1 MSRSTL
7 SMFPPDAEFQAQ
19 ANVKS
24 ADFYDEAEQD
34 PIAFWE
40 KCASDL
46 CWFQKWSCAF
56 SGTFVHPQWFV
67 EGKLN
72 ASYNCLDRHL
82 LTETRDKVAIY
93 WEGEKGEERSV
104 TYLDLYKEVCKFAN
118 ILKSLGCKKGDRVA
132 IFMPQIPETI
142 AAILACSR
150 IGAVHMVIFGGIG
163 IDGVRDRITHS
174 GASILITVDGGFRK
188 NKIVPYKE
196 TADVAIENTPIQN
209 VIVVKRAAIPVQM
222 KKGRDHYYHTLRDT
236 VPEHC
241 PPEVMDAEDLLFIL
255 YTSGSTGKPKG
266 IFHTTGGYLTGVY
279 ASFQW
284 IFDIKPKDVY
294 WCTADP
300 GWITGHNYVVHAPLM
315 HGTTQIIYEGA
326 FDAPD
331 SSRVWKIIE
340 KYKVSLFYTAPTA
353 IRTFIKWGD
362 EWPKTCDL
370 SSLRLLGSIGEPINP
385 DVWLWYRK
393 HIGHDRCPIVDT
405 WFQTETGAIT
415 IAPIP
420 GVTPLKPGSI
430 TRPLP
435 GIQAA
440 VLDEEGNRCSTG
452 SLALLTPFPSM
463 MRGCYRDE
471 ERYLS
476 TYWAKWEGK
485 YYYAGDAAILDEDGY
500 LWVTGRQD
508 EVLKVSGHRIGTAEV
523 ESSLVDHEAV
533 AEAAVIGVPDPL
545 TGEKIVAFLILKA
558 GAPHQNPFA
567 LEAELKQLVAR
578 KLGTYAKPHTVL
590 FTPDLPKTRS
600 GKIMRRILKNL
611 VEKKPLGDMS
621 TLENPQV
628 IEILNSTLYNFQQ
641 KGESKSSESA

>member
-1 MSRSTL
+1 MPNSTL
-7 SMFPPDAEFQAQ
+7 NIFPPDTQFQVQ

-24 ADFYDEAEQD
+24 ANLYNEAEQD

-46 CWFQKWSCAF
+46 SWFQKWSVAF
-56 SGTFVHPQWFV
+56 TGTFAHPQWFV
-67 EGKLN
+67 GGKIN

-82 LTETRDKVAIY
+82 LTQTRDKIALY
-93 WEGEKGEERSV
+93 WEGEKEEQRSI
-104 TYLDLYKEVCKFAN
+104 TYLELFREVCKFAN
-118 ILKSLGCKKGDRVA
+118 VLKSLRCKKGDRVA

-142 AAILACSR
+142 AAMLACSR
-150 IGAVHMVIFGGIG
+150 IGAVHTVIFGGIG
-163 IDGVRDRITHS
+163 VDGVRDRINHC
-174 GASILITVDGGFRK
+174 GASLLITVDGGFRK
-188 NKIVPYKE
+188 NKIIPYKE
-196 TADVAIENTPIQN
+196 TADLAIENTSIQN
-209 VIVVKRAAIPVQM
+209 VIVVERAGIFVQM
-222 KKGRDHYYHTLRDT
+222 KKGRDHHYQTLRNT
-236 VPEHC
+236 VSDHC
-241 PPEVMDAEDLLFIL
+241 PPEAMDAEDLLFIL

-279 ASFQW
+279 STFQW
-284 IFDIKPKDVY
+284 VFDIKADDIY

-315 HGTTQIIYEGA
+315 LGVTQIIYEGA
-326 FDAPD
+326 LDTPNY
-331 SSRVWKIIE
+331 SRVWKIIE

-353 IRTFIKWGD
+353 IRSFIKWGD
-362 EWPKTCDL
+362 EWPKMCDL

-393 HIGHDRCPIVDT
+393 NIGHDRCPIVDT

-415 IAPIP
+415 IAPLP
-420 GVTPLKPGSI
+420 GVTDLKPGSV

-440 VLDEEGNRCSTG
+440 VLDEEGNRCSIG
-452 SLALLTPFPSM
+452 ALALLRPFPSM

-476 TYWAKWEGK
+476 TYWSKWGGK
-485 YYYAGDAAILDEDGY
+485 YYYSGDAAIEDEDGY

-523 ESSLVDHEAV
+523 ESALVDHEAV
-533 AEAAVIGVPDPL
+533 AEAAVIGVADAL
-545 TGEKIVAFLILKA
+545 IGEKITAFLILKMEA
-558 GAPHQNPFA
+558 ANRNPTE
-567 LEAELKQLVAR
+567 LETELKQLVAW
-578 KLGTYAKPHTVL
+578 KLGAYARPHTIL
-590 FTPDLPKTRS
+590 FTSDLPKTRS

-611 VEKKPLGDMS
+611 AEGKALGDTI

-628 IEILNSTLYNFQQ
+628 IETL
-641 KGESKSSESA
+641 KRIV